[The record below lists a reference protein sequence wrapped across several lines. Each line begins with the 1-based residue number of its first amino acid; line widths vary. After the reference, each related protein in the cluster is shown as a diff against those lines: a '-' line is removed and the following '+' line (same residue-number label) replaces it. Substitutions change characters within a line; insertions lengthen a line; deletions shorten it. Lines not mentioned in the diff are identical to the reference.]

1 MLSVDMQANEF
12 DNVEQIIAVGD
23 IHGADSEFHS
33 LLLGIGVI
41 NDKDEWRAGG
51 NTHLVSLGDL
61 LDRGPD
67 SRKVMDLLMR
77 LHSPPKETT
86 AAGC

>member
-1 MLSVDMQANEF
+1 
-12 DNVEQIIAVGD
+12 
-23 IHGADSEFHS
+23 
-33 LLLGIGVI
+33 
-41 NDKDEWRAGG
+41 
-51 NTHLVSLGDL
+51 LVSLGDL
-61 LDRGPD
+61 LVRGPD